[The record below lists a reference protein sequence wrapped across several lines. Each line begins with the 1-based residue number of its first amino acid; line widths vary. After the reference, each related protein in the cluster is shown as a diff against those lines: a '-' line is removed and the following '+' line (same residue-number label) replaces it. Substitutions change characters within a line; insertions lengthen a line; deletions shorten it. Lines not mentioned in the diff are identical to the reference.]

1 MGNTCASPRDTVARP
16 HIDVSA
22 VTKDMHTPH
31 AEFNEAYAAGDRY
44 SAATPNSMPQRW
56 GADAS
61 TRQFDDRNVER
72 IAAAMGI

>member
-1 MGNTCASPRDTVARP
+1 MGNTCASPRDHVARP

-56 GADAS
+56 AAV
-61 TRQFDDRNVER
+61 DDRNAER